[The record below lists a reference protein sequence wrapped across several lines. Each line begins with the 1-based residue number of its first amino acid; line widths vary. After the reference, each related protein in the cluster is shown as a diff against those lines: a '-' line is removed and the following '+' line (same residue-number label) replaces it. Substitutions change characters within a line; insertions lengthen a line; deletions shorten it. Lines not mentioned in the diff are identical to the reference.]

1 MTLEHFSFFFIFH
14 PNPKFVQL
22 SYVPGTVF
30 LFLIFHPNFVNTVV
44 SALPG
49 CMFSTSISDSTTSPT
64 LNLYKHLS
72 TAGSGNKVSC
82 NHYLMIRRWK
92 IVIYCVHS
100 DSFTATETTSDAKW
114 RIRFPKSLHAWQGW
128 EKPQHHYWD
137 VTPDLWTHRLL
148 HLWLKYGGV
157 QC

>member
-114 RIRFPKSLHAWQGW
+114 RIRFPQNLCMHGKD
-128 EKPQHHYWD
+128 EKNPS
-137 VTPDLWTHRLL
+137 TTT
-148 HLWLKYGGV
+148 GM
-157 QC
+157 